1 MKTFKTFV
9 ESATGSGTY
18 SGASAQEAGERR
30 AEKMRDRVG
39 DVAFSPVKKGA
50 SLVKRKIED
59 IRKKS
64 KEKKETRPEPKVRKE
79 PTKPQPKP
87 ETKKEPTK
95 PQPKPETKK
104 EPKSEPKNKK

>member
-30 AEKMRDRVG
+30 AERLRSKVG
-39 DVAFSPVKKGA
+39 DVAFSSIRKGT

-59 IRKKS
+59 LRRKS
-64 KEKKETRPEPKVRKE
+64 KE
-79 PTKPQPKP
+79 TKSRDEK
-87 ETKKEPTK
+87 
-95 PQPKPETKK
+95 
-104 EPKSEPKNKK
+104 

>member
-30 AEKMRDRVG
+30 AERLRSKVG
-39 DVAFSPVKKGA
+39 DVAFSPIRKGT

-59 IRKKS
+59 LRRKS
-64 KEKKETRPEPKVRKE
+64 KE
-79 PTKPQPKP
+79 TKSRDEK
-87 ETKKEPTK
+87 
-95 PQPKPETKK
+95 
-104 EPKSEPKNKK
+104 

>member
-30 AEKMRDRVG
+30 AEKLRDKVG
-39 DVAFSPVKKGA
+39 DVAFSPIKKGTN
-50 SLVKRKIED
+50 LVKRKIED

-64 KEKKETRPEPKVRKE
+64 KEKKES
-79 PTKPQPKP
+79 
-87 ETKKEPTK
+87 
-95 PQPKPETKK
+95 
-104 EPKSEPKNKK
+104 KSEPKDNK